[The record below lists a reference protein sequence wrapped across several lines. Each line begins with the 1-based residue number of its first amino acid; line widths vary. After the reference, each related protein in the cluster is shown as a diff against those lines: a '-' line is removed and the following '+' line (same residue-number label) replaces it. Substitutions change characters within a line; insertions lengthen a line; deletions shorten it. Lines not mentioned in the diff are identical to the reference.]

1 MHRGEHRQDLLPNPE
16 AFDPAGIEI
25 APSLIR
31 CATLSH
37 ASKRASQLPLL
48 GPHSPDTPNIASYAV
63 RRPRRESSASSIG
76 RRVLYATEV
85 AKPIGSTIEGSSFS
99 GLLTRVQI
107 GHIRIGSAGN
117 GSTKS
122 RGSGSSLSQR
132 V

>member
-48 GPHSPDTPNIASYAV
+48 GPHSPDNPEYRIL
-63 RRPRRESSASSIG
+63 RRPSAAASVQ
-76 RRVLYATEV
+76 RVIHWKARAL
-85 AKPIGSTIEGSSFS
+85 
-99 GLLTRVQI
+99 R
-107 GHIRIGSAGN
+107 H
-117 GSTKS
+117 
-122 RGSGSSLSQR
+122 GSGEADRLDDR
-132 V
+132 GVVVLWLVDARADRPHPHRLGWEW